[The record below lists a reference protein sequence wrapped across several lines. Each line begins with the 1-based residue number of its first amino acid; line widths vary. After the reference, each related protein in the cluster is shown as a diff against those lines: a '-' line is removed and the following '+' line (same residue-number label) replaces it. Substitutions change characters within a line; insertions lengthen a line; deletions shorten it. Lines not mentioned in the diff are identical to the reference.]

1 MGGLRARWIV
11 FAFAMHG
18 VALAL
23 LLIAVPRRAPFRPS
37 EAPRPAS
44 APFDFE
50 VLEATAP
57 ERAAAAPARPDAS
70 PRSIG
75 DTRTTPVAVARATE
89 IAAGKASA
97 DWSRDSNAPEVSL
110 APGVEPRPGL
120 PALDLSR
127 ESLGLD
133 PRSVLLAGL
142 GGAGESPASAP
153 VPEHNEAP
161 GVGQSVRDALAEH
174 DRALGLGA
182 AGPVVAI
189 AEDVARASSTPW
201 NSSATIEVVADGT
214 GAVAAV
220 RLVRVSEAWGDWE
233 RVASDLREALRR
245 LTLRV
250 PKGASGVE
258 ATIEVTS
265 RFQLP
270 SGHDPVTEV
279 SVLGVPLKRA
289 PPTAKRPMRVELLK
303 PQLSIADVA
312 PPPDSN
318 APIKLPEKQ
327 LVIGITLLGLEIDPT
342 DLAPRP
348 LRVVHARV
356 TGEHVL

>member
-1 MGGLRARWIV
+1 MGGLRARWIF

-18 VALAL
+18 VAVAL
-23 LLIAVPRRAPFRPS
+23 LLIAVPRRAQFRS
-37 EAPRPAS
+37 SDAPRPAS
-44 APFDFE
+44 VPFDFE
-50 VLEATAP
+50 VLEV
-57 ERAAAAPARPDAS
+57 AAVRTRPDT
-70 PRSIG
+70 RLQSIG
-75 DTRTTPVAVARATE
+75 DAKTAHVAGARAKE
-89 IAAGKASA
+89 IAAGKAPA
-97 DWSRDSNAPEVSL
+97 DLSRDSNAAEVSL
-110 APGVEPRPGL
+110 APGIERRPGL

-142 GGAGESPASAP
+142 ERAGERAASAP

-182 AGPVVAI
+182 AGPIVAI
-189 AEDVARASSTPW
+189 AEEVARASSTPW
-201 NSSATIEVVADGT
+201 NSNATIKVLVDAT

-220 RLVRVSEAWGDWE
+220 RLVRVSEAWGDWG

-250 PKGASGVE
+250 PKGSSGVE

-289 PPTAKRPMRVELLK
+289 PPTAKQPMRVELLK

-356 TGEHVL
+356 TAEHVL